1 MNLDYSNRDYSLP
14 DGCKDLIDVIALKR
28 LGEAEGPTPPGQPTD
43 LLVSGP
49 ILVYRLA
56 ALLGQDPPKII
67 ADLMRIGVFAKAD
80 QPLNFEA
87 ISKVVKTYG
96 LTAKKLPGKH
106 PPSDEVACGQ
116 IEGHQ

>member
-1 MNLDYSNRDYSLP
+1 MNPDYSNRDYSLP
-14 DGCKDLIDVIALKR
+14 EGCKDLIDVIALKK
-28 LGEAEGPTPPGQPTD
+28 LGEVEGPTPPGQPTD
-43 LLVSGP
+43 LLVSES
-49 ILVYRLA
+49 ILVYQLA

-87 ISKVVKTYG
+87 ISNVVKKYG

-106 PPSDEVACGQ
+106 QSSDGSACGP
-116 IEGHQ
+116 IEEHQ

>member
-1 MNLDYSNRDYSLP
+1 MNSDYSNRDYSLSE
-14 DGCKDLIDVIALKR
+14 GCKDLIDVIALKR